1 MRGMNIQPSFNAKLI
16 VRDKAAFWLSSVQT
30 WNYRCGVP
38 LRINWRDNG
47 SRYMTQITDGNYIP
61 LTPGQLQDA
70 TSYLQSLAAAQT
82 DSRLHRTLWTQIVCT
97 LTWFLFA
104 RISTLFLP
112 IGSSW
117 SKQPDF
123 DAIPPCVRDGSLLA
137 LGNRA
142 GSILLLR

>member
-1 MRGMNIQPSFNAKLI
+1 VGQGI
-16 VRDKAAFWLSSVQT
+16 
-30 WNYRCGVP
+30 C
-38 LRINWRDNG
+38 LR
-47 SRYMTQITDGNYIP
+47 YLTGNYIP

-70 TSYLQSLAAAQT
+70 TPYLQSLAIAQT
-82 DSRLHRTLWTQIVCT
+82 GSRLQQTLQAQIVCT
-97 LTWFLFA
+97 LTWFCLA
-104 RISTLFLP
+104 RIFSLSLL

-123 DAIPPCVRDGSLLA
+123 GAVPPCVRDGSLLA